1 MYQKYITRI
10 KITQESTA
18 TLWDASALFTPTKDA
33 GVASSGKL
41 STVSFSVCDR
51 LLLLVTVVYPPWLF
65 SRGLWK
71 TYARRS
77 APALGV
83 VRPTFTVVRVTNTQ
97 VVSVVGMLT
106 SIL

>member
-41 STVSFSVCDR
+41 SICF
-51 LLLLVTVVYPPWLF
+51 
-65 SRGLWK
+65 
-71 TYARRS
+71 
-77 APALGV
+77 
-83 VRPTFTVVRVTNTQ
+83 
-97 VVSVVGMLT
+97 
-106 SIL
+106 I